1 MAHADNVKADEH
13 FGLARILSNVSRL
26 VTSEIEGER
35 IRKHG
40 VTMAIS
46 QLSTVGPDDEL
57 NDLLTLRMDV
67 LPALSANIGC
77 RGSD

>member
-1 MAHADNVKADEH
+1 MSRDLSPVKSKASAFEM
-13 FGLARILSNVSRL
+13 
-26 VTSEIEGER
+26 
-35 IRKHG
+35 HG

-46 QLSTVGPDDEL
+46 QLSTVGPDDDL